1 MLIRYQSVLVNVL
14 AKDIR
19 GPEGCVDSNP
29 EATYDYLEIIWIF
42 AELAGDQEISRVR
55 AMYITYVRQD

>member
-1 MLIRYQSVLVNVL
+1 MLICYQSVLVNVL

-29 EATYDYLEIIWIF
+29 QATYDYLGIIWIF
-42 AELAGDQEISRVR
+42 AELSGDLERTEKYHGF
-55 AMYITYVRQD
+55 APCT

>member
-1 MLIRYQSVLVNVL
+1 ML

-29 EATYDYLEIIWIF
+29 EATYDYLGIIRIF
-42 AELAGDQEISRVR
+42 AELAGDLSERTEKYHGVR
-55 AMYITYVRQD
+55 AMYTTYVRQD